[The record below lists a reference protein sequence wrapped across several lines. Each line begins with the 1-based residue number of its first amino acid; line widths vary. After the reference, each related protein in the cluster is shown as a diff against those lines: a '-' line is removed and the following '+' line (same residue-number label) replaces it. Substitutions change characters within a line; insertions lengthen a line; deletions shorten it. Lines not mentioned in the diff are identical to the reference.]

1 MIVKGRSSK
10 CDLSHYET
18 ENESYG
24 AFLTY
29 SWAMIADIDIESET
43 IRFMGRLRNDIWAVW
58 RVINLR
64 SYKGK
69 FSFLPASVDD
79 RINSGDDTKDNFPN
93 IGDVVPA
100 NWLTIEGDFILFWA
114 SQVTHASSATIQSPD
129 SKLDDGIFNIMVIRK
144 PCSRVEIVKILLGL
158 ENGSHAK
165 NAKAEFF
172 PCVAFRM
179 DPMTSGSFNDID
191 GEVVESGRIQGRVQP
206 SVLNLFS

>member
-43 IRFMGRLRNDIWAVW
+43 IRFMGMLRNDLWAVW

-79 RINSGDDTKDNFPN
+79 GINSGDYTKDNFPA
-93 IGDVVPA
+93 IGDDVPS

-129 SKLDDGIFNIMVIRK
+129 SKLNDGIFNIMVIRE
-144 PCSRVEIVKILLGL
+144 PCSRFQVAKILLGL
-158 ENGSHAK
+158 ENGSHTK

-179 DPMTSGSFNDID
+179 DPVSSGSFNDID
-191 GEVVESGRIQGRVQP
+191 GEVVEFGRIQGRVQP